1 MKVSWV
7 KRDVRCSPVPS
18 AMPLPPILWLSVTFA
33 IQQMLNS
40 ILGRLGGR
48 TRKEK
53 KGKNKAKVSFR
64 HCDSGSKLV
73 ILMKLSV
80 CGQD

>member
-48 TRKEK
+48 IRKKKKEK
-53 KGKNKAKVSFR
+53 TKQRFL
-64 HCDSGSKLV
+64 SGIVTVGPS
-73 ILMKLSV
+73 
-80 CGQD
+80 